1 MLLTGAEG
9 TGWIDAAA
17 HLAAAA
23 RSGQVTHMVGGCGEF
38 CDPEGIWRTLYGLEP
53 DGGVL
58 VRPDGYV
65 GWRSRGGVDNPTRA
79 LSQVLDSILGL
90 H

>member
-1 MLLTGAEG
+1 M
-9 TGWIDAAA
+9 W
-17 HLAAAA
+17 
-23 RSGQVTHMVGGCGEF
+23 
-38 CDPEGIWRTLYGLEP
+38 PTLYGLEP
-53 DGGVL
+53 DGAVL

-65 GWRSRGGVDNPTRA
+65 GWRSRGGVDNPARV